1 MTARSNIIYAATMA
15 CALAGC
21 ANDGSLST
29 GLNTGSVNPQTAA
42 TQSKSQEALCLTLAS
57 QIEALNTEGVPDKV
71 SKAAAK
77 KYKLK
82 STDLT
87 KADELNKANTEFQ
100 GKCSSYPPRVAATAP
115 VEPVTATKEAPAKE
129 AEEDG
134 SRQDQAAGAGA
145 EVRGRRHGAAGD
157 DAGLKRPRGRGRARS
172 NVDLRTCAQLSG
184 ACCVVKMRRRLNH
197 FCTDRQQG
205 LHAECACGEKRPG
218 FQLQAEDMVSGN
230 VRRARAFG
238 GAIAGTIAVL
248 LAGCAGNTNTTP
260 MATRVHRL

>member
-1 MTARSNIIYAATMA
+1 MTARSNIIYAATIA

-29 GLNTGSVNPQTAA
+29 GLNTGSVNPQTATTTA
-42 TQSKSQEALCLTLAS
+42 SKSQEALCLTLAS

-115 VEPVTATKEAPAKE
+115 VEPVTATKEASAKE
-129 AEEDG
+129 ATKTAAAKTKPPVPAQKSVASAAASQETT
-134 SRQDQAAGAGA
+134 QASSGPVAVGA
-145 EVRGRRHGAAGD
+145 
-157 DAGLKRPRGRGRARS
+157 P
-172 NVDLRTCAQLSG
+172 
-184 ACCVVKMRRRLNH
+184 
-197 FCTDRQQG
+197 
-205 LHAECACGEKRPG
+205 
-218 FQLQAEDMVSGN
+218 
-230 VRRARAFG
+230 
-238 GAIAGTIAVL
+238 
-248 LAGCAGNTNTTP
+248 
-260 MATRVHRL
+260 

>member
-1 MTARSNIIYAATMA
+1 MTARSKIFYAATIA

-29 GLNTGSVNPQTAA
+29 GLNTGSVNPQAA
-42 TQSKSQEALCLTLAS
+42 TTASKSQEALCLTLAS

-115 VEPVTATKEAPAKE
+115 VEPVAAIKEAPAKE
-129 AEEDG
+129 ATKT
-134 SRQDQAAGAGA
+134 AAAKA
-145 EVRGRRHGAAGD
+145 KPPV
-157 DAGLKRPRGRGRARS
+157 P
-172 NVDLRTCAQLSG
+172 AQKS
-184 ACCVVKMRRRLNH
+184 V
-197 FCTDRQQG
+197 
-205 LHAECACGEKRPG
+205 
-218 FQLQAEDMVSGN
+218 
-230 VRRARAFG
+230 
-238 GAIAGTIAVL
+238 
-248 LAGCAGNTNTTP
+248 
-260 MATRVHRL
+260 

>member
-1 MTARSNIIYAATMA
+1 MTARSNIIYAATIA

-42 TQSKSQEALCLTLAS
+42 TASKSQEALCLTLAS

-115 VEPVTATKEAPAKE
+115 VEPVSAIKEASAKE
-129 AEEDG
+129 ATKTAAAKAKPPVPAQKSVASASPPQETT
-134 SRQDQAAGAGA
+134 QASSGPVAVGA
-145 EVRGRRHGAAGD
+145 
-157 DAGLKRPRGRGRARS
+157 P
-172 NVDLRTCAQLSG
+172 Q
-184 ACCVVKMRRRLNH
+184 
-197 FCTDRQQG
+197 
-205 LHAECACGEKRPG
+205 
-218 FQLQAEDMVSGN
+218 
-230 VRRARAFG
+230 
-238 GAIAGTIAVL
+238 
-248 LAGCAGNTNTTP
+248 
-260 MATRVHRL
+260 

>member
-1 MTARSNIIYAATMA
+1 MTARSNLIYAATIA

-42 TQSKSQEALCLTLAS
+42 TASKSQEALCLTLAS

-115 VEPVTATKEAPAKE
+115 VEPVSAIKEASAKE
-129 AEEDG
+129 ATKTAAAKTKPPVPAQKSVASASPPQETT
-134 SRQDQAAGAGA
+134 QASSGPVAVGA
-145 EVRGRRHGAAGD
+145 
-157 DAGLKRPRGRGRARS
+157 P
-172 NVDLRTCAQLSG
+172 Q
-184 ACCVVKMRRRLNH
+184 
-197 FCTDRQQG
+197 
-205 LHAECACGEKRPG
+205 
-218 FQLQAEDMVSGN
+218 
-230 VRRARAFG
+230 
-238 GAIAGTIAVL
+238 
-248 LAGCAGNTNTTP
+248 
-260 MATRVHRL
+260 

>member
-1 MTARSNIIYAATMA
+1 MTARSNIIYAATIA

-42 TQSKSQEALCLTLAS
+42 TSASKSQEALCLTLAS
-57 QIEALNTEGVPDKV
+57 QIEALNTEGIPDKV

-115 VEPVTATKEAPAKE
+115 VEPVAAIKEASAKE
-129 AEEDG
+129 ATKTAAAKAKPPVPAQKSVASASPPPETT
-134 SRQDQAAGAGA
+134 QASSGPVAVGA
-145 EVRGRRHGAAGD
+145 
-157 DAGLKRPRGRGRARS
+157 P
-172 NVDLRTCAQLSG
+172 Q
-184 ACCVVKMRRRLNH
+184 
-197 FCTDRQQG
+197 
-205 LHAECACGEKRPG
+205 
-218 FQLQAEDMVSGN
+218 
-230 VRRARAFG
+230 
-238 GAIAGTIAVL
+238 
-248 LAGCAGNTNTTP
+248 
-260 MATRVHRL
+260 

>member
-1 MTARSNIIYAATMA
+1 MTARSNIIFAATMA

-42 TQSKSQEALCLTLAS
+42 TTKSQEALCLTLAS

-115 VEPVTATKEAPAKE
+115 VEPVTTTKEASAKE
-129 AEEDG
+129 ATKTAAAKAKPPVPAQKSVASAAAPQETT
-134 SRQDQAAGAGA
+134 QASSGPVAVGA
-145 EVRGRRHGAAGD
+145 
-157 DAGLKRPRGRGRARS
+157 P
-172 NVDLRTCAQLSG
+172 Q
-184 ACCVVKMRRRLNH
+184 
-197 FCTDRQQG
+197 
-205 LHAECACGEKRPG
+205 
-218 FQLQAEDMVSGN
+218 
-230 VRRARAFG
+230 
-238 GAIAGTIAVL
+238 
-248 LAGCAGNTNTTP
+248 
-260 MATRVHRL
+260 

>member
-42 TQSKSQEALCLTLAS
+42 ATSKSQEALCLTLAS

-115 VEPVTATKEAPAKE
+115 VEPVTATKEASAKE
-129 AEEDG
+129 
-134 SRQDQAAGAGA
+134 
-145 EVRGRRHGAAGD
+145 
-157 DAGLKRPRGRGRARS
+157 
-172 NVDLRTCAQLSG
+172 
-184 ACCVVKMRRRLNH
+184 
-197 FCTDRQQG
+197 
-205 LHAECACGEKRPG
+205 GEKTAAAKAKPPVPA
-218 FQLQAEDMVSGN
+218 QKSVAAAMASQETTQASSGP
-230 VRRARAFG
+230 VAV
-238 GAIAGTIAVL
+238 GA
-248 LAGCAGNTNTTP
+248 P
-260 MATRVHRL
+260 Q

>member
-42 TQSKSQEALCLTLAS
+42 ATKSQEALCLTLAS
-57 QIEALNTEGVPDKV
+57 QIEALNTEGIPDRV

-129 AEEDG
+129 AEKTAAAKTKPPVPAQKSVAAAMAPQETT
-134 SRQDQAAGAGA
+134 QASSGPVAVGA
-145 EVRGRRHGAAGD
+145 
-157 DAGLKRPRGRGRARS
+157 P
-172 NVDLRTCAQLSG
+172 Q
-184 ACCVVKMRRRLNH
+184 
-197 FCTDRQQG
+197 
-205 LHAECACGEKRPG
+205 
-218 FQLQAEDMVSGN
+218 
-230 VRRARAFG
+230 
-238 GAIAGTIAVL
+238 
-248 LAGCAGNTNTTP
+248 
-260 MATRVHRL
+260 

>member
-1 MTARSNIIYAATMA
+1 MTARSNLIYAATIA

-42 TQSKSQEALCLTLAS
+42 TASKSQEALCLTLAS

-115 VEPVTATKEAPAKE
+115 VEPVSAIKEASAKE
-129 AEEDG
+129 ATKTAAAKAKPPVPAQKSVASASPPQETT
-134 SRQDQAAGAGA
+134 QASSGPVAVGA
-145 EVRGRRHGAAGD
+145 
-157 DAGLKRPRGRGRARS
+157 P
-172 NVDLRTCAQLSG
+172 Q
-184 ACCVVKMRRRLNH
+184 
-197 FCTDRQQG
+197 
-205 LHAECACGEKRPG
+205 
-218 FQLQAEDMVSGN
+218 
-230 VRRARAFG
+230 
-238 GAIAGTIAVL
+238 
-248 LAGCAGNTNTTP
+248 
-260 MATRVHRL
+260 